1 MKSKWLALFFVC
13 ALAALIGSYYALNVE
28 TNILDQA
35 ERERLGGNYI
45 RLSDGVTHYE
55 LSGPKD
61 GRVVVMVHG
70 GTVPMWVWDK
80 QVEALIDA
88 GYRVLT
94 YDQFGR
100 GYSDRPE
107 VKYDKALYARQL
119 IELVDKLSLP
129 DTFDLIGVSFGAATS
144 VSVAAKHSA
153 RIRSLSLIS
162 PVINNFEVPGIFRVP
177 VVGEFAARVIGIN
190 IIVERFARLVEGSPD
205 AVRYNRLFVEQASY
219 EGFQR
224 SLLSFLRSDALR
236 DYSSEYEFVGRQNI
250 PSLLIWGAEDDE
262 INRDMIDSIRSYMPN
277 LAFARVNDAGHG
289 IVMQEPEIVTYWIL
303 DFLDGARRGEM
314 RAR

>member
-1 MKSKWLALFFVC
+1 MKSKWLALFAVC
-13 ALAALIGSYYALNVE
+13 AVAALIGSYYALDNE
-28 TNILDQA
+28 SNILDQA
-35 ERERLGGNYI
+35 ERQRLGGNYI
-45 RLSDGVTHYE
+45 RLSGGITHYK
-55 LSGPKD
+55 LDGPKH
-61 GRVVVMVHG
+61 GKVVVLVHG
-70 GTVPMWVWDK
+70 GTVPMWVWDS
-80 QVEALIDA
+80 QVKALIDA
-88 GYRVLT
+88 GYRVLN

-119 IELVDKLSLP
+119 IELVDQLSLP

-144 VSVAAKHSA
+144 VSVAAKHPA

-162 PVINNFEVPGIFRVP
+162 PIINNFEVPGIFRVP
-177 VVGEFAARVIGIN
+177 ILGEFAARLIGID

-205 AVRYNRLFVEQASY
+205 AERYNRLFLEQASY

-236 DYSSEYEFVGRQNI
+236 DYSSEYQFVGRQNV
-250 PSLLIWGAEDDE
+250 PSLLIWGIEDDE
-262 INRDMIDSIRSYMPN
+262 ISRDMIDSIRSYIPD

-289 IVMQEPEIVTYWIL
+289 IVLQEPKIVTYWIL
-303 DFLDGARRGEM
+303 DFLGGVEEAK
-314 RAR
+314 